1 MGISQLQFGDR
12 LNRLNKRRR
21 KMARNGVVHSVNHD
35 GLIIAKAKR
44 RAPRFPI
51 KGLVLVF
58 ISVIAYKGFLHAY
71 LGGAVYEQRLSQL
84 TEGNGFE
91 RFGGWVMQLDPAT
104 IWVSGKMQAIIR

>member
-1 MGISQLQFGDR
+1 MGSAHLPFNDR
-12 LNRLNKRRR
+12 LKGLDKRRR
-21 KMARNGVVHSVNHD
+21 KMKRNGVVHSINHD

-51 KGLVLVF
+51 KGLFLVLVAM
-58 ISVIAYKGFLHAY
+58 IAYKGFLHAH
-71 LGGAVYEQRLSQL
+71 LGERVYEQRLTLL

-104 IWVSGKMQAIIR
+104 LWVSGKMKILLG